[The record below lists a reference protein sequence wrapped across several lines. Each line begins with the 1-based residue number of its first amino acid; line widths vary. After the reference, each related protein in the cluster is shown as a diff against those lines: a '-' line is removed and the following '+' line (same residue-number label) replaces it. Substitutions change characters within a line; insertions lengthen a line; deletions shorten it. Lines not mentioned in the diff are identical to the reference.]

1 MKTDRDLRSR
11 ISIVGSYALRG
22 SDCPEASEE
31 AANTVEGCMIRRS
44 GVELYIVNCAQ
55 IQRSRSILRRIMTD
69 LFMEGDVPWCRTLR
83 HSVPADEFE
92 GREYLLVCSTRLSAT
107 HRHDTHPRLRTLLF
121 PSD

>member
-1 MKTDRDLRSR
+1 
-11 ISIVGSYALRG
+11 
-22 SDCPEASEE
+22 
-31 AANTVEGCMIRRS
+31 MIRRS

-55 IQRSRSILRRIMTD
+55 IQRPRNILQDIKTY

-92 GREYLLVCSTRLSAT
+92 GWEYLLVYSTRLLVRNSVDAQL
-107 HRHDTHPRLRTLLF
+107 RLRTLLF